1 MRAARRARSPPSLL
15 PAAPL
20 GRARRRPAER
30 RDRAPILPNRPLT
43 PRLPSSPPT
52 PQANSARCSE
62 RYGPANTPRSRCVR
76 SLRPRATPHP
86 YRPPH
91 LPRTAERRRAQPFLW
106 TTLATRSPFV
116 PGRILTR
123 PTPPVATPLPASQ
136 PYQLLRAVWT
146 LVPSFA
152 GNQQQDAH
160 EFTRFL
166 LERLREEFVRGAE
179 LAAASNKPARLLP
192 RGREH
197 GEGSNV
203 MVDLGIPNPLR
214 RTRSLRGGQRNG
226 GAWTDSGANTPDAE
240 SPGAPGSAR
249 RGGASPA
256 AIAAGL
262 ASAGLRDESRETDA
276 TMAKANGEGVGGAAA
291 SAAADGE
298 DGGGYVVVSR
308 WGAVRHKL
316 GCMCRPCKSRR
327 KTDTGEGEATPA
339 ASPAATP
346 LAASRIKSE
355 AAAAGA
361 AGGSGSGSVS
371 VAAAAAAAGGG
382 GGDSPKPEPPRATVA
397 TGAATTTNANSPAAA
412 SPGKRSAA
420 SDADTDAA
428 EPGSSGVDGVACALD
443 RSGLPSDP
451 VWRIFGGMALSR
463 ICCSTCGHASTRRE
477 PFLDISLPIPPT
489 LPNGSPGSNAGS
501 PLTPG
506 SREMAEPGEGPGGC
520 VTLQQCLAAHTRNE
534 TLAGPGRYYCE
545 RCDQV
550 GGATKQTRLQT
561 LPPVLCLHLKRFT
574 WRGAGSRSKLN
585 AHVDFPTT
593 ALNLAPYM
601 ETEDASDGS
610 PGPTGK
616 EAAETAA
623 AAAAAAAEMAAAAAE
638 MAANRG
644 DGAYRAPRT
653 RRNSSGAKDASAAA
667 KAAAA
672 ELAAEQAKEAAAMA
686 MANWIDAEEPSE
698 GSSRPRL
705 YDLAAAVVHHGSGAA
720 EGHYTVYAR
729 ANAAGGGG
737 WTEFNDHKVLPATE
751 EEVKTAGGYLFFY
764 ARRAEAP
771 PTEGSGEV

>member
-1 MRAARRARSPPSLL
+1 M
-15 PAAPL
+15 
-20 GRARRRPAER
+20 
-30 RDRAPILPNRPLT
+30 
-43 PRLPSSPPT
+43 
-52 PQANSARCSE
+52 
-62 RYGPANTPRSRCVR
+62 
-76 SLRPRATPHP
+76 
-86 YRPPH
+86 
-91 LPRTAERRRAQPFLW
+91 
-106 TTLATRSPFV
+106 
-116 PGRILTR
+116 
-123 PTPPVATPLPASQ
+123 
-136 PYQLLRAVWT
+136 
-146 LVPSFA
+146 PSFA

-166 LERLREEFVRGAE
+166 LERLRKEFVRGAE
-179 LAAASNKPARLLP
+179 LAAASGKPARLLP

-240 SPGAPGSAR
+240 SPGSAR

-256 AIAAGL
+256 AVAAGL
-262 ASAGLRDESRETDA
+262 AAAGLRDETRDTDA
-276 TMAKANGEGVGGAAA
+276 TMAKANGEGVGGATAL
-291 SAAADGE
+291 AAADGE
-298 DGGGYVVVSR
+298 DGGGYVIVSR

-316 GCMCRPCKSRR
+316 GCLCRPCKSRR
-327 KTDTGEGEATPA
+327 KTDTGEGEVTPA

-355 AAAAGA
+355 AAAAAGRA
-361 AGGSGSGSVS
+361 ATGSGSGSVS
-371 VAAAAAAAGGG
+371 VAAAAAAAGAG
-382 GGDSPKPEPPRATVA
+382 GGDSPKPEPARATA
-397 TGAATTTNANSPAAA
+397 TTGAATTTNTNSPAAA

-420 SDADTDAA
+420 SDADADAA
-428 EPGSSGVDGVACALD
+428 EPGSSGVDGVGACALD

-451 VWRIFGGMALSR
+451 VWRMFGGMALSR
-463 ICCSTCGHASTRRE
+463 ICCSACGHASTRRE

-489 LPNGSPGSNAGS
+489 LPHGSPGSNAAS

-545 RCDQV
+545 RCGQV

-574 WRGAGSRSKLN
+574 WRGTGARSKLN

-593 ALNLAPYM
+593 ALDLAPYM
-601 ETEDASDGS
+601 ETEDAADGS

-623 AAAAAAAEMAAAAAE
+623 AAAAAAEMAAAAAE
-638 MAANRG
+638 MAAN
-644 DGAYRAPRT
+644 GAAVANGATRT

-686 MANWIDAEEPSE
+686 MANWIDADEPSE
-698 GSSRPRL
+698 GSARPRL

-720 EGHYTVYAR
+720 SGHYTVYAR
-729 ANAAGGGG
+729 ADAAGGGA
-737 WTEFNDHKVLPATE
+737 WTEFNDDKVLPATE

-764 ARRAEAP
+764 VRRAEEAP
-771 PTEGSGEV
+771 SEGRGEV

>member
-276 TMAKANGEGVGGAAA
+276 TMAKADGEGVGGAAA

-298 DGGGYVVVSR
+298 DGGGYVIVSR

-327 KTDTGEGEATPA
+327 KTDTGEGEATPT

-346 LAASRIKSE
+346 
-355 AAAAGA
+355 
-361 AGGSGSGSVS
+361 
-371 VAAAAAAAGGG
+371 
-382 GGDSPKPEPPRATVA
+382 
-397 TGAATTTNANSPAAA
+397 
-412 SPGKRSAA
+412 
-420 SDADTDAA
+420 
-428 EPGSSGVDGVACALD
+428 
-443 RSGLPSDP
+443 
-451 VWRIFGGMALSR
+451 
-463 ICCSTCGHASTRRE
+463 
-477 PFLDISLPIPPT
+477 
-489 LPNGSPGSNAGS
+489 
-501 PLTPG
+501 
-506 SREMAEPGEGPGGC
+506 
-520 VTLQQCLAAHTRNE
+520 
-534 TLAGPGRYYCE
+534 
-545 RCDQV
+545 
-550 GGATKQTRLQT
+550 
-561 LPPVLCLHLKRFT
+561 
-574 WRGAGSRSKLN
+574 
-585 AHVDFPTT
+585 
-593 ALNLAPYM
+593 
-601 ETEDASDGS
+601 
-610 PGPTGK
+610 
-616 EAAETAA
+616 
-623 AAAAAAAEMAAAAAE
+623 
-638 MAANRG
+638 
-644 DGAYRAPRT
+644 RT
-653 RRNSSGAKDASAAA
+653 
-667 KAAAA
+667 
-672 ELAAEQAKEAAAMA
+672 
-686 MANWIDAEEPSE
+686 
-698 GSSRPRL
+698 
-705 YDLAAAVVHHGSGAA
+705 
-720 EGHYTVYAR
+720 
-729 ANAAGGGG
+729 
-737 WTEFNDHKVLPATE
+737 
-751 EEVKTAGGYLFFY
+751 
-764 ARRAEAP
+764 
-771 PTEGSGEV
+771 